1 MSDYLACEHEL
12 LIKKIVSFFNA
23 KNQGLSIKAV
33 FPSLGRFWLQGKKLV
48 EKVKTN
54 SYLNSKNVNI

>member
-23 KNQGLSIKAV
+23 KNQGLSWAV
-33 FPSLGRFWLQGKKLV
+33 FTSLGRFWLQGKKLE
-48 EKVKTN
+48 EKVKPN